1 MSEKY
6 PTVTAACSISKGP
19 GRLNS
24 LDKPRR
30 KRRLSSQNRS
40 RSRSSSPNR
49 LQEEPVQAPELVS
62 QCLSILYSVVLE
74 DCRFKVYAPS
84 LLKPPHALQGVTLDV
99 AQILIHLH
107 REEPRILSQIG
118 FAVVPAFQT
127 FPPSMHLRLLSFF
140 DDGVLGGMLAGL
152 QKLQGTD
159 TLLSPAKGQYYK
171 IFIA

>member
-1 MSEKY
+1 M
-6 PTVTAACSISKGP
+6 
-19 GRLNS
+19 
-24 LDKPRR
+24 
-30 KRRLSSQNRS
+30 
-40 RSRSSSPNR
+40 
-49 LQEEPVQAPELVS
+49 QAPELVS